1 MVISLIGYR
10 ACGKT
15 SVAPRLAGRL
25 GWSWV
30 DCDRAIEQRVGM
42 TVRQIFETSGEAE
55 FRRLESEVLAELLLG
70 PESVIATGGGA
81 VLAPQNRERLR
92 AAGPVVWLHAS
103 IETLT
108 KRLSRE
114 HSAASRPSLTGR
126 PVHIE
131 VAEVLAVRE
140 PLYRQTATLTVHSDG
155 ESADQVARR
164 ICRLL
169 SAELPGDRSH

>member
-30 DCDRAIEQRVGM
+30 DCDRAIEQRAGM

-70 PESVIATGGGA
+70 PETVIATGGGA
-81 VLAPQNRERLR
+81 VLAAQNRERLR
-92 AAGPVVWLHAS
+92 TAGPVVWLRAS

-131 VAEVLAVRE
+131 VAEVLAVRD
-140 PLYRQTATLTVHSDG
+140 PLYLQTATLTVHSDG
-155 ESADQVARR
+155 ESADQVAGR

-169 SAELPGDRSH
+169 SAELPGDWRH

>member
-30 DCDRAIEQRVGM
+30 DCDRAIEQRAGL

-70 PESVIATGGGA
+70 PETVIATGGGA

-126 PVHIE
+126 PVHVE

-164 ICRLL
+164 IFRLL
-169 SAELPGDRSH
+169 SAELPGDRSY

>member
-10 ACGKT
+10 ACGKS

-30 DCDRAIEQRVGM
+30 DCDRAIEQRAGV
-42 TVRQIFETSGEAE
+42 TVRQIFESSGEAE
-55 FRRLESEVLAELLLG
+55 FRRLESEVLAELLRG
-70 PESVIATGGGA
+70 SETVIATGGGA
-81 VLAPQNRERLR
+81 VLLPENCERLR

-103 IETLT
+103 AATLT

-114 HSAASRPSLTGR
+114 HAAAGRPSLTGR
-126 PVHIE
+126 PVHVE

-164 ICRLL
+164 IFRHL
-169 SAELPGDRSH
+169 SDELPRDRSH